1 VNMPSVSGVPDGLIL
16 QLLQSPPSG
25 LDPAV
30 LATAMNAHPDVTG
43 RLLANLQPSVISNAL
58 NANPNLLPDLLA
70 IVDPALITQTMLN
83 GDNHLMKHLELHVK
97 AKAKV
102 PIMGWMTAEANLWTV
117 YATSTHP

>member
-1 VNMPSVSGVPDGLIL
+1 
-16 QLLQSPPSG
+16 
-25 LDPAV
+25 
-30 LATAMNAHPDVTG
+30 
-43 RLLANLQPSVISNAL
+43 VISAAI

-70 IVDPALITQTMLN
+70 IVPTSLVTDTMLA

-102 PIMGWMTAEANLWTV
+102 PIMGWMIAEANLWTT